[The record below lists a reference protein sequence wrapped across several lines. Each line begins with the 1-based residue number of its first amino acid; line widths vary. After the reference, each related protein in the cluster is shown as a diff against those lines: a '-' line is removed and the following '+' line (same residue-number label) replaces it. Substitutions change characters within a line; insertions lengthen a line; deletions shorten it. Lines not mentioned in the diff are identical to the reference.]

1 MMPGSGG
8 GYHMNMPP
16 AREPIPD
23 LPVRESSVSKPESGV
38 FSLLTVV
45 TLSLHVALAFR
56 VAAYYGTERAENFWW
71 LLVLSLIVHL
81 VGIVFL
87 VSRVSAQQ
95 TAAGY
100 NLKKKLDEDQQ
111 TSSGLLPRL
120 LPRPLRRVPRGG
132 GRAVGAAALPAA
144 ALRAGHQLWRRLGQ
158 HLAPRH
164 RRGRLA
170 GAERGAQGG
179 AIPDRVDDAVEAGE
193 AGDRAQ
199 GREGRARHGVRR
211 ARQLPRVLLRPGG
224 RRRRRDALR
233 QERRLS
239 N

>member
-1 MMPGSGG
+1 
-8 GYHMNMPP
+8 MNMPP

-111 TSSGLLPRL
+111 TSSGLLL
-120 LPRPLRRVPRGG
+120 VSVVVPEVLHCLV
-132 GRAVGAAALPAA
+132 AEHEMAIITIDTFAACPEV
-144 ALRAGHQLWRRLGQ
+144 AGVPS
-158 HLAPRH
+158 APPPFPPPPSAP
-164 RRGRLA
+164 GTSF
-170 GAERGAQGG
+170 G
-179 AIPDRVDDAVEAGE
+179 DD
-193 AGDRAQ
+193 
-199 GREGRARHGVRR
+199 
-211 ARQLPRVLLRPGG
+211 
-224 RRRRRDALR
+224 
-233 QERRLS
+233 
-239 N
+239 